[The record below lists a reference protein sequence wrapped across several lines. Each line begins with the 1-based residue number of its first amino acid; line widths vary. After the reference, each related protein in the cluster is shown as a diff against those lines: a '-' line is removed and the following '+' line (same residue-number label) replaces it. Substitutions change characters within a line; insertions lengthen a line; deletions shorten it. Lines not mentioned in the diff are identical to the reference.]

1 MLPQFLFLT
10 FGTLLT
16 LLFLLFLY
24 LGRKYDSATAP
35 LSKKEHPF
43 KDLYGVGF
51 FWQETPP
58 LRLRGKLGRRLL
70 SQAQLLYG
78 RQYAEYYARLAWAKT
93 ITLLHLTLAVAFT
106 ITAFVQPPQAP
117 LLLLSGG
124 LVALGVGNYGLDNM
138 KDRLEDRRRSC
149 GDALPDIVT
158 RLALLV
164 NSGMVIREAWQT
176 TANSGEGTIYD
187 LMRLSVGY
195 MENGSSISDAVYEFG
210 VLSDTPEI
218 KKMTGALIQ
227 GLEKGNADLS
237 YLLIQQSSEQ
247 WNHKKQVMLQR
258 GEVAASKLL
267 LPIGLMFIG
276 ILIIIVVPIF
286 TNVLASL

>member
-1 MLPQFLFLT
+1 MLLQFLLLG
-10 FGTLLT
+10 FGTLLS
-16 LLFLLFLY
+16 LLFLLFLR
-24 LGRKYDSATAP
+24 LGRKYDAATAP
-35 LSKKEHPF
+35 LSSKEHPL

-51 FWQETPP
+51 FWQETPL

-70 SQAQLLYG
+70 SQARVLYG
-78 RQYAEYYARLAWAKT
+78 RQYAEYYARLSWAKT
-93 ITLLHLTLAVAFT
+93 IALLHLTLAAAFT
-106 ITAFVQPPQAP
+106 LTAFVQPPQAP

-124 LVALGVGNYGLDNM
+124 LVALGVGNYGLDAM
-138 KDRLEDRRRSC
+138 KDRLEERRRSC
-149 GDALPDIVT
+149 DDALPDVVT

-176 TANSGEGTIYD
+176 TAESGEGTIYD
-187 LMRLSVGY
+187 LMRRSVGE
-195 MENGSSISDAVYEFG
+195 MENGKSISDAVYEFG
-210 VLSDTPEI
+210 VLSDAPEV

-247 WNHKKQVMLQR
+247 WEHKKQVMLQR